1 VARLAQQAA
10 QGGVVVHKEGLK
22 LLGA

>member
-10 QGGVVVHKEGLK
+10 RGGVVVHKEGLK
-22 LLGA
+22 ILGV

>member
-1 VARLAQQAA
+1 VARLEQQAA
-10 QGGVVVHKEGLK
+10 QGGVVVHREGLK